1 MLRPLSILLVI
12 TQRRYS
18 GAERIC
24 LALCEELQRR
34 GHRVTL
40 LCKQNGNMPEIASQ
54 AGIDVRTPA
63 ISGKLNLLAP
73 RRIATLAREVRADII
88 HTHLSTAALWGTLA
102 GRLAGIPVVAHVHAM
117 NSKLYYQFADRIVTC
132 SAGVKQ
138 HLLTQGVAE
147 RIVRV
152 AYNGIDL
159 RRFEGLPDRA
169 QVRAVLGISPT
180 SPAIVCVAH
189 LSAKKGQE
197 FLIRAV
203 ALLRGRWPELH
214 CLLVGEGIM
223 ADQLRSL
230 AGELG
235 VGDRVH
241 LLGFRSD
248 AVAIVNAADVAVLPS
263 IAKEGLGL
271 VLVEAAL
278 LEKPAVASNA
288 PGIDEALQDGI
299 TGLLVPPGDPQR
311 LADALDRLLADEN
324 LRRNMGR
331 AGRQRALETF
341 TIPAMT
347 EAVEAVYREL
357 LA

>member
-1 MLRPLSILLVI
+1 
-12 TQRRYS
+12 
-18 GAERIC
+18 
-24 LALCEELQRR
+24 
-34 GHRVTL
+34 
-40 LCKQNGNMPEIASQ
+40 
-54 AGIDVRTPA
+54 
-63 ISGKLNLLAP
+63 
-73 RRIATLAREVRADII
+73 
-88 HTHLSTAALWGTLA
+88 
-102 GRLAGIPVVAHVHAM
+102 M

-159 RRFEGLPDRA
+159 RRFEELPDRA

-180 SPAIVCVAH
+180 SPVIVCVAH

-299 TGLLVPPGDPQR
+299 TGLLVPPGDAQR
-311 LADALDRLLADEN
+311 LADALDRLLADEP
-324 LRRNMGR
+324 LCRNMGR